1 MKADNGKKKGGAVA
15 KGAKPETQTV
25 QAVST
30 RPVLTT
36 NGNGPKPSWY
46 NETKRQLS
54 KRDTRIGPA
63 RSR

>member
-1 MKADNGKKKGGAVA
+1 MADSGKKKGGAIA
-15 KGAKPETQTV
+15 KGHKPDVQTV
-25 QAVST
+25 QAVTT
-30 RPVLTT
+30 RPVLTAST
-36 NGNGPKPSWY
+36 ESKPHWY